1 MSLNEMFDI
10 FNEQMIKIG
19 KASRQNVHAEGLWHQ
34 TFHCWIVNKSTRGG
48 WSLLF
53 QLRHKDKDTFPDML
67 DISCA
72 GHLLSG
78 ETVEDG
84 VRELQEE
91 LGMSV
96 SINELN
102 YCGMVAEENII
113 SNKLIDREFNHV
125 FIYECNK
132 ALNEYKFQISEI
144 SGLFFVN
151 IKDFKQL
158 LIADRDF
165 LLAEGIVYDELEE
178 KIFSVNREIYR
189 DDIAPNSNKYYE
201 FLFDKI
207 HSLNE

>member
-1 MSLNEMFDI
+1 VSLNELFDV

-19 KASRQNVHAEGLWHQ
+19 KSSRQNVHTQGLWHQ
-34 TFHCWIVNKSTRGG
+34 TFHCWIVDKSTRGG

-53 QLRHKDKDTFPDML
+53 QLRHKDKDTYPNLL

-91 LGMSV
+91 LGISV
-96 SINELN
+96 PINKLI
-102 YCGMVAEENII
+102 YCGIVPQENII
-113 SNKLIDREFNHV
+113 SNKLIDREFNHL

-132 ALNEYKFQISEI
+132 PLNEYNFQISEI

-151 IKDFKQL
+151 IREFQQL
-158 LIADRDF
+158 LIAYKDF
-165 LLAEGIVYDELEE
+165 ILVEGIVFDEMEE
-178 KIFSVNREIYR
+178 KLFSVNREICKS
-189 DDIAPNSNKYYE
+189 DIAPNSNKYYE
-201 FLFDKI
+201 LLFDKI
-207 HSLNE
+207 QTLME